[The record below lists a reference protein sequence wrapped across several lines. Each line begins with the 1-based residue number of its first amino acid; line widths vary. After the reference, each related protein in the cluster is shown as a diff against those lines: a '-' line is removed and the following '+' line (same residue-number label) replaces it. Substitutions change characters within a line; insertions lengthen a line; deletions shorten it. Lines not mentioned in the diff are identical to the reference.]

1 MALGQT
7 SGAAREV
14 GSQVGGVLVTRYYA
28 LVLVPGDPSEEEA
41 CETAAGLLYPYM
53 RSEDGPGDY
62 KFDWFLQPDDL
73 AEPGVRSIW
82 RAGDIVERFSELE
95 VEAILTP
102 DGRWHAAEAGQLWD
116 DQAWVARARQ
126 ILQRHQR
133 CLALRH
139 VLHI

>member
-1 MALGQT
+1 V
-7 SGAAREV
+7 S
-14 GSQVGGVLVTRYYA
+14 RYYA

-41 CETAAGLLYPYM
+41 CEAAAGLLYPYM

-73 AEPGVRSIW
+73 AEPGARPIW

-116 DQAWVARARQ
+116 DQAWVARARR
-126 ILQRHQR
+126 ILQQHQR
-133 CLALRH
+133 CIALRH
-139 VLHI
+139 VLHV